1 MGQNIKAGYPIN
13 LYLPK
18 SWVLVFFGMGGFC
31 IWLGRLETLVESE
44 LIVRIFA
51 FLTVSIGMVF
61 IAAGLIALLNTAPHL
76 TIRNTGFN
84 HFILFKKGK
93 RAHYYWKDIKSMS
106 LESQVLKH
114 HKTWY
119 ISLRT
124 KQDTLIDIG
133 LRPMK
138 YESVMLNEK
147 EIYELMLQSFEGRR
161 SSTIHA
167 ISMSIEDRFQL

>member
-1 MGQNIKAGYPIN
+1 MSQDIKAGYPIN

-31 IWLGRLETLVESE
+31 IWLGRLDMLIESE
-44 LIVRIFA
+44 LIVRVFA
-51 FLTVSIGMVF
+51 FLTVLIGMMF
-61 IAAGLIALLNTAPHL
+61 IAVSFIALLNTSPHL

-84 HFILFKKGK
+84 HFALFKKGRK
-93 RAHYYWKDIKSMS
+93 THYYWKDIKSMS

-124 KQDTLIDIG
+124 KQDVFIDIG
-133 LRPMK
+133 LRPMR

-147 EIYELMLQSFEGRR
+147 EIYDLMSQSFDGKR
-161 SSTIHA
+161 SSTIHT
-167 ISMSIEDRFQL
+167 ISMSVEDRFQL